1 MLDPHEALHKELSDR
16 YELAEVLGE
25 GSMGTVYLARD
36 RKHDR
41 WVAIKTIHPER
52 TNAEVRQRFQR
63 EIGITA
69 QLQHPH
75 ILPLL
80 DSGAAGETLYY
91 VMPYVEGESLQS
103 RLERDGRLSIEE
115 AIPIAHDVAEALQHA
130 HGRGVVHRDIKPGNI
145 MLAGGNAVVT
155 DFGIA
160 RAIAEAEGVRLT
172 QTGLAIGSP
181 AYMSPEQSTGERAAD
196 GRSDIYSLGCVLY
209 EMLAGEPPFTG
220 STPLELIARSIR
232 EEAPP
237 LRSKAQAVP
246 PEVEG
251 AVHKALAKAPE
262 DRFQT
267 AEAFAQA
274 LTGGREAAAA
284 QALTA
289 VLSGQQA
296 GAHSFWSEL
305 RRRKVYNTAVL
316 YALGAWILVQV
327 AETTFPYLGL
337 SDWAITIVIVSAI
350 VGFPG
355 ALALA
360 WAFDLT
366 RKGIR
371 RTGPVDVRAVAVA
384 KASRRS
390 WWRTGAAVALAVTAV
405 LAVGSILP
413 RVGAPERGLDPAV
426 ARQSIAVLP
435 FTNLSADPK
444 NEYFSDGITDDILTQ
459 LARIGDLKVIS
470 RTSIMKYKNRAGRSL
485 PEIAGEL
492 GVGTVLEGAVQRAG
506 DRVRVNV
513 QLIDASTDR
522 HLWAQT
528 YDEELTAA
536 NIFAIQSDIARKI
549 AAALQATLAPDVEER
564 IESRPTESLE
574 AYDLYNRGRYI
585 SNRSGTREDLESAA
599 DLYRQA
605 IAADPAYAPAH
616 VGLASTYVFKWFQGF
631 LAAEEALP
639 QARAAVERA
648 LELDETLAEA
658 HAALGTVLTAELRFE
673 EAEREFQRA
682 LELNPGSAAV
692 HLQYSQLLLGLARYE
707 DSVRETRRAVELDPL
722 SMANRVSLAATLMYA
737 RDYEASIVELLRI
750 LELEPENSHAYYL
763 LGASYT
769 LNGQHKEGL
778 AAIRRSIELDPEDVF
793 GPPLLAWVS
802 ARAGQR
808 DEALEALEQI
818 EEQGPMLKEIA
829 MVYGELGDLDQ
840 AFEFLDRA
848 YAEDPGSLVYLRAD
862 PTADSLKDD
871 PRFAELV
878 RKLGLE

>member
-384 KASRRS
+384 KASRRP
-390 WWRTGAAVALAVTAV
+390 WWRTGAAVAGAALLFWGAWLVAGRVT
-405 LAVGSILP
+405 GSES
-413 RVGAPERGLDPAV
+413 RLD
-426 ARQSIAVLP
+426 SIAVLP
-435 FTNLSADPK
+435 LENLTGNPELEYVAD
-444 NEYFSDGITDDILTQ
+444 GLTEALIGSLGQ
-459 LARIGDLKVIS
+459 ISGLARVIS
-470 RTSIMKYKNRAGRSL
+470 RTSVMRFKETDQSL
-485 PEIAGEL
+485 PEIGRALDVAALVEGSVRAYGEQL
-492 GVGTVLEGAVQRAG
+492 QIDVRLIEAETEERVWEQSFTRAAG
-506 DRVRVNV
+506 DVLALQNEVAMAIARTVAVRLTAMEEARLTESSEVSPEGFDLYLRGL
-513 QLIDASTDR
+513 QTRIDGV
-522 HLWAQT
+522 WAQ
-528 YDEELTAA
+528 
-536 NIFAIQSDIARKI
+536 
-549 AAALQATLAPDVEER
+549 P
-564 IESRPTESLE
+564 
-574 AYDLYNRGRYI
+574 
-585 SNRSGTREDLESAA
+585 GTIPFFE
-599 DLYRQA
+599 QA
-605 IAADPAYAPAH
+605 IAIDSSFAPAQAA
-616 VGLASTYVFKWFQGF
+616 LAIEYAIAG
-631 LAAEEALP
+631 
-639 QARAAVERA
+639 RAVESER
-648 LELDETLAEA
+648 LAEK
-658 HAALGTVLTAELRFE
+658 ALGLNPSLSEAYVALGLMREWAEWDWVGAEAAFRRAIELNPGDAFAHHELGQLRMRQGRFE
-673 EAEREFQRA
+673 EALASERQA
-682 LELNPGSAAV
+682 LL
-692 HLQYSQLLLGLARYE
+692 
-707 DSVRETRRAVELDPL
+707 LDPL
-722 SMANRVSLAATLMYA
+722 NSRYQSGLGEMYFHSGRYDEAVEELERVHASHPSGGATWWLGNANWA
-737 RDYEASIVELLRI
+737 RGSYEEALSWWDQAEELRI
-750 LELEPENSHAYYL
+750 EAYTIGDREIGRARYSAVRGERDRVL
-763 LGASYT
+763 AVIDDWIDRGGADPYSQWRIAALYADLGE
-769 LNGQHKEGL
+769 H
-778 AAIRRSIELDPEDVF
+778 
-793 GPPLLAWVS
+793 
-802 ARAGQR
+802 
-808 DEALEALEQI
+808 
-818 EEQGPMLKEIA
+818 
-829 MVYGELGDLDQ
+829 DQ
-840 AFEFLDRA
+840 AIDWLERA
-848 YAEDPGSLVYLRAD
+848 YESHYGFMMYVKVFPDFYRLHD
-862 PTADSLKDD
+862 E
-871 PRFAELV
+871 PRFRALLE
-878 RKLGLE
+878 KMGLD